1 MKGRGRSKETKEE
14 NVVVIQGRGGAGGT
28 HESGKDGG
36 GKKCSNSRDIL
47 RTSKQGLFMDQM

>member
-1 MKGRGRSKETKEE
+1 MKEE

-28 HESGKDGG
+28 HGSGEDGG